1 MIDSPDRLES
11 EIEVDQDTFEEA
23 VSRVNVAIHDFD
35 FEIKKSLAQV
45 NGNPLWA
52 IVNPR
57 LRPCGLIRR

>member
-1 MIDSPDRLES
+1 MTDKLGS

-35 FEIKKSLAQV
+35 FEIKKSLAQA

-52 IVNPR
+52 LVLAPSGHELTNR
-57 LRPCGLIRR
+57 